1 MDGIERI
8 KKASRRLRLFCTLL
22 LWLTP
27 VAVAIN
33 WVFIEDM
40 PLTQMNLPVPVNPD
54 HPGWV
59 FVLGF
64 LVSMIPA
71 GTAMYAFQKMRNLFG
86 LYAQGIIFGAR
97 NVQCY
102 RGLGWAAIYWV
113 IAEFLSRPLH
123 GIVLTWNNPPGQG
136 LLVLSLDSNMIVGL
150 FAGLAALTIA
160 WVMDEGRKIDE
171 EQALIV

>member
-8 KKASRRLRLFCTLL
+8 KKASRRLRVFCTIL

-27 VAVAIN
+27 VAVALA
-33 WVFIEDM
+33 WKFIEYI
-40 PLTQMNLPVPVNPD
+40 PLTQVNLPVPPNPD

-64 LVSMIPA
+64 LISMLPG
-71 GTAMYAFQKMRNLFG
+71 GTAMYAFYKMRILFG
-86 LYAQGIIFGAR
+86 LYAEGVIFGAR

-123 GIVLTWNNPPGQG
+123 GIVLTLNNPPGQRM
-136 LLVLSLDSNMIVGL
+136 LVLSLDSNMIVGL
-150 FAGLAALTIA
+150 FAGFAALTIA
-160 WVMDEGRKIDE
+160 WVMDEARKIDE